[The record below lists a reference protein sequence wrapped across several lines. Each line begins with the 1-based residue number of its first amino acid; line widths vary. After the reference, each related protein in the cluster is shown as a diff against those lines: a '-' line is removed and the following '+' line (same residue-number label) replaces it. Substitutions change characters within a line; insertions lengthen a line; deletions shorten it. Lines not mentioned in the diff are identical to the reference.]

1 MGQQQNQ
8 HETEMKKYRLNNHD
22 CATCAANIESRL
34 RGVEGVHYVSVDF
47 AAATLRIE
55 ADDDERAIREI
66 KKVEPAVEVLAGS
79 DTRRA
84 NPSEG
89 GFDARR
95 ELARIAAA
103 AVAFVLGV
111 IFRPQLYDTPHA
123 IAEFLVFGA
132 AYLLSGWEVLATA
145 ARNIYRGR
153 VFDENFLMTVATLGA
168 VAIHELPEAVGVM
181 LFFKVGEFFQDMA
194 VHRSRRSIQALLEVR
209 PNYANVMTNG
219 QTRQVPPEEV
229 HVGDTVVIKPGEK
242 IPLDGTVVA
251 GSSQVD
257 TSALTGE
264 SVPRLVGVGAP
275 VLAGMISTTGSLTI
289 EVTQEFGASS
299 ISKILDLVENATSR
313 KADTE
318 KFITKFA
325 RYYTPIMM
333 SIALAVALLP
343 PILLP
348 GARFSDW
355 VYRALI
361 LLVVSCPC
369 ALVISIP
376 LGYFGGIG
384 GASRRGIL
392 VKGSDFLD
400 ALAALKTVAFDKTGT
415 LTKGVFKVTQIVPA
429 NGFTESA
436 VLRLA
441 AEAEAGSNHPIARSI
456 LEAYGRKPAL
466 ALASTVE
473 EIGGFGIKAQIGNQE
488 VIVGSDRLL
497 HDTNTEHEVCEVG
510 GTVAHVAVDGTYA
523 GYIIISDEIKEDVP
537 QAIREL
543 KSLGVEDIVMLTG
556 DCEAVAE
563 AVAQTIGVDD
573 YRAGLLPEDKV
584 DAVEALLAEA
594 RDGAKV
600 GFVGDGVNDAPVIAR
615 ADVGI
620 AMGALGSDAAIEA
633 ADVVIMTDAP
643 AKVAEA
649 IRVGRKTRRIVWQ
662 NIGLAL
668 TVKGAFVVLGIAGLA
683 TMWEAVFADVGVALI
698 AVFNATRALR

>member
-1 MGQQQNQ
+1 
-8 HETEMKKYRLNNHD
+8 MKKYRLNNLD